1 MNRGLRRSFV
11 RVGSV
16 IRTVGHKFV
25 LDNGFFLSSA
35 LAFNLLLYFI
45 PLSLLMISL
54 LGYTVL
60 DSERA
65 MREVQSVLRAFLPR
79 SQEALAQNIAEVV
92 ANRGLLGA
100 AGFGSFLIFSTFLFG
115 SVRTVLNRV
124 FDVQKERSFVH
135 GFWVDFLMMGSTAV
149 LLLLA
154 IGAGWFLTVAEAIG
168 HDFPVWRPL
177 LQPGFAF
184 ASKMI
189 GPVAIG
195 SLLYVLY
202 RFAPAKT
209 ASSWGLVIAS
219 VSGTLLF
226 QLAKWG
232 FRWYAEIAQRNIELY
247 GALAGLIFLV
257 MWLYYASVVFIIGA
271 EIGWAYDQERADLDP
286 SLSRV

>member
-1 MNRGLRRSFV
+1 MNITWRGQVNRVWFV
-11 RVGSV
+11 VRA
-16 IRTVGHKFV
+16 VGHKFV

-54 LGYTVL
+54 LGYTIL

-65 MREVQSVLRAFLPR
+65 MHEVQSVLRAFLPR

-135 GFWVDFLMMGSTAV
+135 GFWVDFLMMGSTAI

-154 IGAGWFLTVAEAIG
+154 IGAGSFLTVAEAVG
-168 HDFPVWRPL
+168 HEFPVWRPL
-177 LQPGFAF
+177 LQPGFALV
-184 ASKMI
+184 SKMI
-189 GPVAIG
+189 GPVAIAA
-195 SLLYVLY
+195 LLYVLY

-257 MWLYYASVVFIIGA
+257 MWLYYVSVVFIIGA
-271 EIGWAYDQERADLDP
+271 EIGWAYDQKRASLDS
-286 SLSRV
+286 SLSRG

>member
-1 MNRGLRRSFV
+1 MNGGLRQPFV

-100 AGFGSFLIFSTFLFG
+100 AGFGSFLMFSTFLFG

-168 HDFPVWRPL
+168 HEFPVWRPL

-184 ASKMI
+184 VSKMI
-189 GPVAIG
+189 GPVAIA

-232 FRWYAEIAQRNIELY
+232 FRWYADIAQRNIELY

-271 EIGWAYDQERADLDP
+271 EIGWAYDQKRASLDS
-286 SLSRV
+286 SLSRG